1 VHAGPGVI
9 LEHTNQLVLV
19 ERWCSACWCRH
30 AADCSMRRLGVRHRQ
45 HTTVN
50 ARIGR
55 LNRGGSCMPV
65 QSSLWSIPTSWCWLE
80 DGAVRVGVGM
90 PAGCSMRRLGVHH
103 RQHTT
108 VHARIGRLN
117 RGRVVHVGPD
127 IIVEHTNQL
136 ALVRR

>member
-1 VHAGPGVI
+1 MHAGPGVI

-50 ARIGR
+50 ARIGS
-55 LNRGGSCMPV
+55 LNREEVVQAGPV
-65 QSSLWSIPTSWCWLE
+65 
-80 DGAVRVGVGM
+80 
-90 PAGCSMRRLGVHH
+90 
-103 RQHTT
+103 
-108 VHARIGRLN
+108 
-117 RGRVVHVGPD
+117 

-136 ALVRR
+136 VLVRRWCSAC